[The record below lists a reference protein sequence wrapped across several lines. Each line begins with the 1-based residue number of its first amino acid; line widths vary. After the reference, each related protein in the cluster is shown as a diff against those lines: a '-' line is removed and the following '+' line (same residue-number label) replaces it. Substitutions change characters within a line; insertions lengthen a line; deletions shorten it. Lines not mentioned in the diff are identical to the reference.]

1 MDQKQDNMNSKGR
14 MGWDASHILPCLPY
28 LIINDVQGKDAKGV
42 KSGLLPSPSI
52 LEVGTAGNLRG
63 KKLKQAS
70 TYREGKKKKET

>member
-1 MDQKQDNMNSKGR
+1 MKTTELNSKGR
-14 MGWDASHILPCLPY
+14 VEWDARSPH

-63 KKLKQAS
+63 TKFGQVS
-70 TYREGKKKKET
+70 